1 MKPTANLEESLAK
14 LVARY
19 GDRAANYIEGLAIRS
34 EMTYDDYINVETLL
48 TLQHPLTNYHDE
60 LTFLMYHQQT
70 ELWFRLA
77 LHELEHG
84 IEALLQEPADIATA
98 IESASRTNRI
108 IKFITQSFDVLIYGL
123 DTDAFMEFRKAFGS
137 TSGFQSAQF
146 RAIEILAGLERH
158 NKESKDHT
166 FYWERAARDITTGEP
181 TLTLT
186 KFKEKHLHWLNEM
199 YEKRKPYSFRLAF
212 EQVLRQRVSKP
223 DLRSLYQTL
232 FNGEAPLELQTLAN
246 ELVILDS
253 EIIAWKG
260 SHLRAAAKHLA
271 KSPKGTGETNWA
283 EYLSRSLKEEHYFP
297 ELVMAMKEAS
307 VEEELEMPTLGDA

>member
-1 MKPTANLEESLAK
+1 MKPTTNLESALAK

-19 GDRAANYIEGLAIRS
+19 GDRTGDYIEGAAIRS

-48 TLQHPLTNYHDE
+48 TLQHPLTDYHDE

-84 IEALLQEPADIATA
+84 VQALLKEPADIATA
-98 IESASRTNRI
+98 IESASRANRI
-108 IKFITQSFDVLIYGL
+108 MKFLTQSFDILIDGL
-123 DTDAFMEFRKAFGS
+123 STDAFMEFRKAFGS

-166 FYWERAARDITTGEP
+166 FYWERAARDINTGEP
-181 TLTLT
+181 TLTLI

-199 YEKRKPYSFRLAF
+199 YEKRKPYSLRMAF
-212 EQVLRQRVSKP
+212 EQVLRSRVTKT
-223 DLRSLYQTL
+223 DLQALYQSL
-232 FNGEAPLELQTLAN
+232 FNGEAPSELIALAN
-246 ELVILDS
+246 ELTELDAR
-253 EIIAWKG
+253 IIDWKT

-283 EYLSRSLKEEHYFP
+283 EYLSRSIKEEHYFP
-297 ELVMAMKEAS
+297 ELVTAMKEAS
-307 VEEELEMPTLGDA
+307 VEEESEMPTLGDA